1 MDRKRWKH
9 SAHRLVL
16 HLALQPQPPFA
27 ALMPPARPPVLSV
40 CEQTA
45 IGPSHTGCP
54 LPQLLLSYRLGSRK
68 SAPVTHGSEGPDATI
83 VACDADWIKRR
94 LQQHTAYQ
102 ERARHPRQRWQ
113 GGSLP
118 LAMFRGRPGS
128 GGGGGTRHT
137 LAVSCRGCC

>member
-54 LPQLLLSYRLGSRK
+54 LPQLPLSYRLGSRK
-68 SAPVTHGSEGPDATI
+68 SALVTHGSEGPECA
-83 VACDADWIKRR
+83 ARCDAD
-94 LQQHTAYQ
+94 
-102 ERARHPRQRWQ
+102 PRCQAFDTRGDCFLLYATPTSRQ
-113 GGSLP
+113 TQLP
-118 LAMFRGRPGS
+118 QPTPF
-128 GGGGGTRHT
+128 
-137 LAVSCRGCC
+137 